1 MNAATDLE
9 QRIRRVI
16 PLSDAMQF
24 SIRRLSLDA
33 IQVTAPLEPNINIHG
48 TGFAGSIYSLGVLTG
63 WALCT
68 HIMAELGIEAE
79 LVVARAE
86 IRYRKPV
93 SGDLECSCACTAVQ
107 RESFRQ
113 GVAALGKGKL
123 VLDIEV
129 GADRQAVL
137 QATYIAV
144 ANQTVDPAPCTS

>member
-24 SIRRLSLDA
+24 SIRQLSLGA

-144 ANQTVDPAPCTS
+144 ASQTVDPAP